1 MLSKKI
7 RSDFKSNKKLYDF
20 DNDLQN
26 YLLKKLNFLNIAYID
41 LLKRNFKNGLYR
53 LSWYL

>member
-1 MLSKKI
+1 MILTMI
-7 RSDFKSNKKLYDF
+7 YKLF
-20 DNDLQN
+20 I
-26 YLLKKLNFLNIAYID
+26 KKLNFLNIAYID

>member
-1 MLSKKI
+1 MNKINDVPFFWDNCTIFMSQTSVLSKKI

-26 YLLKKLNFLNIAYID
+26 YLLKN
-41 LLKRNFKNGLYR
+41 
-53 LSWYL
+53 